1 MTPLVYLC
9 VLFIKLQS
17 SKIRKALVKR
27 QLSII
32 NSQTVKD
39 NIDGEHVRFIHEQL
53 NIQPQTKYTLE
64 QYTREFE
71 KLFKSASDKTFIY
84 ETPKQFRCN
93 KQPWFSPQ
101 AMKQYHRAKSHY
113 HNSPNYI
120 NKLRLK
126 KASTFYKSTLFF
138 YVNTYRYKNASK
150 LRSLRSESPTLY
162 WNSLNNISP

>member
-1 MTPLVYLC
+1 M
-9 VLFIKLQS
+9 FIKLQS
-17 SKIRKALVKR
+17 SKIRKVLVNR

-32 NSQTVKD
+32 NSQTFKD

-53 NIQPQTKYTLE
+53 KIQPQTKDTLE

-101 AMKQYHRAKSHY
+101 ARKQYHRAKSHY

-126 KASTFYKSTLFF
+126 RQVHFIKAHYFF
-138 YVNTYRYKNASK
+138 MLTNTDIKMQVNFDR
-150 LRSLRSESPTLY
+150 
-162 WNSLNNISP
+162 